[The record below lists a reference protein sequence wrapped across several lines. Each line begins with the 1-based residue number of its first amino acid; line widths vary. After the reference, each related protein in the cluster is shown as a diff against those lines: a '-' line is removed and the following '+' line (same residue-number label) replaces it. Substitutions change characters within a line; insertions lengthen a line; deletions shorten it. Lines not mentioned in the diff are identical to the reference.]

1 MCTRCAKLGNK
12 IKKNLVLLDGHII
25 LKQTSSELFLLT
37 RAVILLWII
46 TGSFVLGLISLS
58 CWHQRL
64 NACRQF
70 QSGMLGLVFFSC
82 FHPNS
87 KNLIMKVSA
96 LQQYFYLFIFHLSP
110 CFAADW
116 LLSCIYKKELEK
128 SDNPLWATL
137 GKRWEEELPFDRNKP
152 PAESGSRRGNHWSK
166 LVLGWRESV
175 DRKSN

>member
-1 MCTRCAKLGNK
+1 MLNVEIRFKKKSCSAWWAYNFETNKLWTVSPHSCCHIVVNHYRIMCFGT
-12 IKKNLVLLDGHII
+12 HF
-25 LKQTSSELFLLT
+25 SFLLT
-37 RAVILLWII
+37 SEAECLQTVSVWDVR
-46 TGSFVLGLISLS
+46 VL
-58 CWHQRL
+58 
-64 NACRQF
+64 
-70 QSGMLGLVFFSC
+70 FSC

-137 GKRWEEELPFDRNKP
+137 SKRWEEELPFDRNKP
-152 PAESGSRRGNHWSK
+152 PAESGSQRGNHWSK
-166 LVLGWRESV
+166 VVLGWRESV